1 MHGYLIS
8 TPSGQ
13 KLRYKNLRLY
23 AKMTGK
29 GGAAGGSYFSEL
41 GRVLGCHMPN
51 FRSLGKSLHIDNF
64 CKKEGGWGGEGGPY
78 YPFVQKSHKK
88 MSPNQKKNL
97 NRSKKVLSG

>member
-1 MHGYLIS
+1 MWTFSLIFIICMVTLS
-8 TPSGQ
+8 RLLLAENQ
-13 KLRYKNLRLY
+13 DIKFFRLY

-64 CKKEGGWGGEGGPY
+64 CKNEGGGGPLL
-78 YPFVQKSHKK
+78 PFCPKK
-88 MSPNQKKNL
+88 PKKD
-97 NRSKKVLSG
+97 VT

>member
-1 MHGYLIS
+1 MDLFANFYNMHGYLIS

-13 KLRYKNLRLY
+13 KSRYKNLRLY

-64 CKKEGGWGGEGGPY
+64 CKNEGGGGPLL
-78 YPFVQKSHKK
+78 PFCPKK
-88 MSPNQKKNL
+88 P
-97 NRSKKVLSG
+97 